1 MTIFFEVFKKRNFI
15 TQKFHLGPFG
25 EVALIFFS
33 IETRE
38 LELLHRNKLRYFLV
52 TNMFKVTEITFE
64 DCLLKNL
71 QMGKFCFQI
80 SQ

>member
-1 MTIFFEVFKKRNFI
+1 MTIFFEVFKKA
-15 TQKFHLGPFG
+15 KFYYEKISFG
-25 EVALIFFS
+25 EIALIFFP

-52 TNMFKVTEITFE
+52 SNMFKVTEITFE

-80 SQ
+80 